1 MDWGQETQREDSKD
15 TPTSRRGSCEHLSD
29 SMKLTTTLILL
40 LMALEWRKIALSD
53 IRQALKHRGQYRLRH
68 LSMAKQSA
76 AHSRNLLATWQK
88 ACGFGI
94 ARAS

>member
-1 MDWGQETQREDSKD
+1 MQDQDSCCEDSKD

-53 IRQALKHRGQYRLRH
+53 IRHALKHNDRVRH
-68 LSMAKQSA
+68 LALAKQSA
-76 AHSRNLLATWQK
+76 AHSRSLLSAWSHV
-88 ACGFGI
+88 CGM
-94 ARAS
+94 AA

>member
-15 TPTSRRGSCEHLSD
+15 APTSRRGSCEHLSD

-53 IRQALKHRGQYRLRH
+53 IRHALKHNDRRATYLAP
-68 LSMAKQSA
+68 AKQSA
-76 AHSRNLLATWQK
+76 AHFRSLLSAWSHV
-88 ACGFGI
+88 CGM
-94 ARAS
+94 AV